1 MSEMLQDEMLERLEK
16 SDRPAEALAAKKI
29 RAAQECLPDSPVR
42 IVALSRALGVRV
54 FRGALLPGVSG
65 QIVRMPDGEY
75 HITADRDDPEPRRRF
90 TIAHELA
97 HFLLHRDAI
106 GDGLAESR
114 LHRSRLQNRMEMEAN
129 RLAADILMPYEKL
142 DAAIESAR
150 ESGANLVDIAAQF
163 GVSRSALKVR
173 LGIA

>member
-1 MSEMLQDEMLERLEK
+1 MTEMLQDEMLDRLAK
-16 SDRPAEALAAKKI
+16 TDRQAAEKI
-29 RAAQECLPDSPVR
+29 RAAQLCLPGSPVK
-42 IVALSRALGVRV
+42 IVALAREFGVGV
-54 FRGALLPGVSG
+54 FNDILQPEVSG
-65 QIVRMPDGEY
+65 QIARMPDGGY
-75 HITADRDDPEPRRRF
+75 RITADRADSKPRRRF

-106 GDGLAESR
+106 GDGLAENR

-129 RLAADILMPYEKL
+129 RLAADILMPYEQL

-150 ESGANLVDIAAQF
+150 ESGANLIDIAAQF

-173 LGIA
+173 LGIE

>member
-1 MSEMLQDEMLERLEK
+1 MTEMLRDEMLDRLAK
-16 SDRPAEALAAKKI
+16 ADPDAAKKI
-29 RAAQECLPDSPVR
+29 RAAQQCLPGEPVG
-42 IVALSRALGVRV
+42 IVALARGFGVGV
-54 FRGALLPGVSG
+54 FNDIMPPDVSG
-65 QIVRMPDGEY
+65 QIVRMPDGKY
-75 HITADRDDPEPRRRF
+75 RITTDRNDPAPRRRF

-106 GDGLAESR
+106 GDGVAENR

-150 ESGANLVDIAAQF
+150 DSGANLIDIAAQF

-173 LGIA
+173 LGID

>member
-1 MSEMLQDEMLERLEK
+1 MLRDEMLDRLAAAN
-16 SDRPAEALAAKKI
+16 PVAAKKI
-29 RAAQECLPDSPVR
+29 RAAQERLPEKPVR
-42 IVALSRALGVRV
+42 IIALAHELGARV
-54 FRGALLPGVSG
+54 FTGALPPEVSG
-65 QIVRMPDGEY
+65 QIARMPNGEY
-75 HITADRDDPEPRRRF
+75 YIAADRYDPEPRRRF

-97 HFLLHRDAI
+97 HFLLHREAI

-142 DAAIESAR
+142 DAAIEAAR
-150 ESGANLVDIAAQF
+150 DHGANLTDIAAQF

-173 LGIA
+173 LGIQ